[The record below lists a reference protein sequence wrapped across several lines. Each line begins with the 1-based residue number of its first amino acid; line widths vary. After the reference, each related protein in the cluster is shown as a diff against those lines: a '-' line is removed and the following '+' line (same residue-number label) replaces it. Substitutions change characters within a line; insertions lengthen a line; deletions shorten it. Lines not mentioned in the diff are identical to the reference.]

1 MERCRYSSY
10 AIASCVL
17 NLPWAASFGWC
28 LWVSWTANGRVAGEI
43 FLLPVM
49 AWFWTGLPAGACGFV
64 AWMNIRSSPARLRGR
79 WLALLGMLLAAVI
92 PVLGVAENLWSTYR
106 QKQINSERHRPA
118 EPSAA
123 PTTTE

>member
-1 MERCRYSSY
+1 M
-10 AIASCVL
+10 
-17 NLPWAASFGWC
+17 
-28 LWVSWTANGRVAGEI
+28 SWTANGRVAGEI